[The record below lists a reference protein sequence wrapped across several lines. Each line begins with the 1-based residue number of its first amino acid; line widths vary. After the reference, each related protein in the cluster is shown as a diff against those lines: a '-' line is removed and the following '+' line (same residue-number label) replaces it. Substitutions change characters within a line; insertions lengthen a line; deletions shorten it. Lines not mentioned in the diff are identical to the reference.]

1 MFNNDNSHTPGS
13 PRPGARKNLL
23 IYFFLVMAISGIII
37 NILFLY
43 MIQRT
48 LSSQGFDSMLIKNVI
63 RQVTVIGS
71 GITIAWILI
80 VLCIALYISESI
92 KQPIKKLT
100 AGMRN
105 IAGGNRSTRV
115 NILGNDKFGQLA
127 DGFNSMVEHIED
139 TMDKLKAA
147 KEYTDNILTSV
158 PSILTVLSNRLNILS
173 TNKAFE
179 KLNEQYPQL
188 SLNEFISP
196 LEEDI
201 RRNLETG
208 EIIKKEIVI
217 VPKDTGTSLIFSAI
231 ISRIGDNG
239 IKDDEE
245 KARILLTITDI
256 TERRKMK
263 EMVLQSRQDW
273 EDTFN
278 TIPDMITIHDKDFN
292 IIMANK
298 AARETL
304 NMPILD
310 FKKINKCYE
319 YYHGTKSAPRDCMS
333 CGCLKTEEP
342 GAFEIYEPHLM
353 KYVEIRAI
361 PRFNNDHKLIGLIH
375 IVRDISLRKK
385 IEDEHNNLLIAIT
398 KAKME
403 WEMTFDSAMEF
414 IVLIDA
420 DLKITRCNKS
430 FSHYVKKPVN
440 NIVGH
445 HCYDFFNCPDSQVND
460 CKNRMASSQE
470 LQAKS
475 ELETETGRWLY
486 ISHRPIQDDKEHL
499 LKSVIIATDVTEL
512 KNAQQRIKESEKEL
526 KMKVDDL
533 EKFYEMAIGR
543 ELRMKEL
550 KKEIK
555 RLTLQLGNYEEI
567 NIAK

>member
-1 MFNNDNSHTPGS
+1 MFKKDNSYKTS
-13 PRPGARKNLL
+13 SQSSSVRKKLL
-23 IYFFLVMAISGIII
+23 ISFFLVLAISGIII
-37 NILFLY
+37 NFVFLHV
-43 MIQRT
+43 IQIT
-48 LSSQGFDSMLIKNVI
+48 LSSEGLNSNLIENVV
-63 RQVTVIGS
+63 RQFAVIGS
-71 GITIAWILI
+71 GITVAGILI
-80 VLCIALYISESI
+80 VLFIALYISESI
-92 KQPIKKLT
+92 TQPIKKL
-100 AGMRN
+100 ADGMLDIAEGKQNTRIN
-105 IAGGNRSTRV
+105 ISS
-115 NILGNDKFGQLA
+115 NDELGQLA
-127 DGFNSMVEHIED
+127 EGFNNMVEHIENS
-139 TMDKLKAA
+139 MDNLMAA
-147 KEYTDNILTSV
+147 KEYTDNILISV

-188 SLNEFISP
+188 SLNQFIAP

-201 RRNLETG
+201 GKNLETG

-217 VPKDTGTSLIFSAI
+217 VPQGTQASLIFSAI
-231 ISRIGDNG
+231 ISRIGNNG

-278 TIPDMITIHDKDFN
+278 AIPDMITIHDNDFN
-292 IIMANK
+292 IILANK

-319 YYHGTKSAPRDCMS
+319 YYHGTKSAPRECPS

-342 GAFEIYEPHLM
+342 ASFEIYEPHLE
-353 KYVEIRAI
+353 KYIEIRAI
-361 PRFNNDHKLIGLIH
+361 PRFNNNHKLIGLIH
-375 IVRDISLRKK
+375 IARDISLRKS
-385 IEDEHNNLLIAIT
+385 IEDEHNKLLIAIT

-403 WEMTFDSAMEF
+403 WEMTFDSAVEF
-414 IVLIDA
+414 IILIDNE
-420 DLKITRCNKS
+420 LKITRCNKS
-430 FSHYVKKPVN
+430 FSGYVNKAVN
-440 NIVGH
+440 NIIGH
-445 HCYDFFNCPDSQVND
+445 HCYNFFSCPASQVED
-460 CKNRMASSQE
+460 CKKRMSSSQA
-470 LQAKS
+470 LLAKS
-475 ELETETGRWLY
+475 ELETDTGRWLY
-486 ISHRPIQDDKEHL
+486 ISHRPIQDDKGTL

-512 KNAQQRIKESEKEL
+512 KNAQQKIKESENEL
-526 KMKVDDL
+526 KMRVDDL

-555 RLTLQLGNYEEI
+555 KLNQQLGNFEEI
-567 NIAK
+567 NIA